1 LNGAARDVALGI
13 SLLSFPVLLFVSGNS
28 TLTTAHS
35 GERKLTY
42 VG

>member
-1 LNGAARDVALGI
+1 LLGASLDIALEI